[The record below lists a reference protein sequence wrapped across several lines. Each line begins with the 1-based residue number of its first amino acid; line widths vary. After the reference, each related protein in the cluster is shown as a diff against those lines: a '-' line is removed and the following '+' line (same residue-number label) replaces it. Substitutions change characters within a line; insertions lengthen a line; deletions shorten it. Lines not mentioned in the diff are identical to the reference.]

1 VKVKRYKLSE
11 KYWFQEGPG
20 IRKWQFQ
27 DHGVK
32 VLNVGNILPNGEID
46 LSRTDRHV
54 SLDEANGKY
63 SHFLVDDGD
72 LVIASS
78 GITFDNDGF
87 LRTKIGFIEKRHLP
101 LCMNTSTIRF
111 KSKAG
116 ESDLNF
122 LRHWLQSFEFR
133 KQVSKFVTGS
143 AQLNFGPSH
152 LKKME
157 ISLPTLEEQ
166 KRIAAILDQADALR
180 KQRQRALDHLIQLG
194 HSIFH
199 EMFGETLN
207 LKGEN
212 INRVTIDD
220 VCSIK
225 GGGTPSKANAEY
237 YTGDIPWVS
246 PKDMKFWEI
255 ETAKDKITQ
264 EAVKKSAT
272 NLIPIDSIL
281 VVNRSGIL
289 KHTVPIGITK
299 NPVTINQDI
308 KALIPNSKVTT
319 VFLAHLLKF
328 FEPKILTWVRATTAD
343 NFQLQQLK
351 QLAFNLPSMSKQKK
365 FGELYNETS
374 RLLQVAETQLKETE
388 SLFASL
394 QQRAFRGELE
404 N

>member
-1 VKVKRYKLSE
+1 MRTVRLDDFMPRRLPSVNPAKFQSETFELWSVPSFDLGTPEILQGSEIGSSKKVVESGDL
-11 KYWFQEGPG
+11 
-20 IRKWQFQ
+20 
-27 DHGVK
+27 
-32 VLNVGNILPNGEID
+32 L
-46 LSRTDRHV
+46 LSRIVPHIRRAWIVEPTTDNRQI
-54 SLDEANGKY
+54 G
-63 SHFLVDDGD
+63 
-72 LVIASS
+72 S
-78 GITFDNDGF
+78 GEWITF
-87 LRTKIGFIEKRHLP
+87 R
-101 LCMNTSTIRF
+101 
-111 KSKAG
+111 G
-116 ESDLNF
+116 EDF
-122 LRHWLQSFEFR
+122 HAPYLRHILISDRFN
-133 KQVSKFVTGS
+133 
-143 AQLNFGPSH
+143 AQLMQTIAGVGGSLLRARPESVR
-152 LKKME
+152 E
-157 ISLPTLEEQ
+157 IEIPLPPLPEQ

-180 KQRQRALDHLIQLG
+180 KHRQRALDHLNQLG
-194 HSIFH
+194 QSIFY
-199 EMFGETLN
+199 EMFGEAINT
-207 LKGEN
+207 KGEN

-272 NLIPIDSIL
+272 NLIPTDSIL

-299 NPVTINQDI
+299 NPVAINQDI

-351 QLAFNLPSMSKQKK
+351 QLAFNLPLMSKQKK

-394 QQRAFRGELE
+394 QQRTFRGEL
-404 N
+404 